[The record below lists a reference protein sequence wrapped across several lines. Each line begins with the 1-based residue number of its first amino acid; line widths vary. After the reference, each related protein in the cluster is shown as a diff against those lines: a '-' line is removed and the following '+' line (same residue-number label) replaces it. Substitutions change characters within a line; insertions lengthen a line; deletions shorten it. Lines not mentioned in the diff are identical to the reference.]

1 MNRKF
6 FRIALMIVMLISSA
20 SAWAD
25 NAPALGSTEGL
36 RKVNLTATKGDG
48 FNMWEGCNNIFDH
61 DTTTKWF
68 REGWSIISSGV
79 FAIYVEFQSTSP
91 FVPKGYSLTTANDND
106 NYKGRNPSTWKL
118 LAKNPG
124 DATWTTIV
132 EVTDDRTMQDVNY
145 TQYDFA
151 VPSTVTEAYQ
161 CYRFEIYEMQ
171 SGKNQMQLSE
181 LSLWKAIDPN
191 EAIYDINL
199 PSVQHG
205 TVTATVDGKSVT
217 KAYEGDNVTLTFTFE
232 DGYTMDAETFSA
244 KDGSNNDVVGRYD
257 GRWKAHSCT
266 YKFTMPASAV
276 TVNGVISAMQYW
288 INSPDYGE
296 QFCIEPS
303 TTTATYGQQVTLT
316 VKRGAGV
323 VMEDLKVSYRDKSL
337 GEGKYQARRRVSDIN
352 QDEDDLVY
360 IDLTK
365 VDDTH
370 YTFSMPAADVMIN
383 VKVHY
388 EGKYALNRA
397 EGLPEEAIRFMVG
410 NIDATSANEG
420 DLVRVEFGSSCVENV
435 SVKGQSGE
443 VTMENDCFTMPAE
456 DVTVSADLK
465 YQLYFREQWYYSI
478 TATVD
483 GKPATT
489 DGCGYITPGKTVTLA
504 AKSTDS
510 DLVLSFLD
518 VNTHRNGF
526 VRLEHTDI
534 VETSEEGYPH
544 VYTCTFV
551 MPYSSV
557 DVEADFGNPITVSF
571 DPNGGSGKMDDIING
586 IGGHFNLPQCG
597 FTAPEGYDFAG
608 WKVEWS
614 EELMPAGEEVSVG
627 WENMTITAQWK
638 ENVLELADAADNA
651 SAIQKAAA
659 SGKTYNRVVLTG
671 RTLYCDGEWNTLC
684 LPFDVSGNELDDKDN
699 PLHRSTIM
707 ELDVKGMESD
717 GITPKTRLDNDGT
730 LYLAFNTVYDYFHP
744 CAGLKAGVPYII
756 KWAKA
761 DDYDKADPQKRDLA
775 DPVFRLVTINDKMND
790 AETFDQTVIFKGTY
804 AKRTFNAENKDI
816 LFLGAKNKLYYP
828 QPGMDDAK
836 KSVTYPS
843 IGAFRA
849 YFQLNEEL
857 RVKSEES
864 PVKEFR
870 LNFGEDEETPLFT
883 LEGDDRGA
891 SPRGGLEGVIYD
903 LSGRKI
909 NCQQS
914 PNLSSFGGAGG
925 GPQLPKGIYIQG
937 GKKVLY

>member
-1 MNRKF
+1 MNRLIS
-6 FRIALMIVMLISSA
+6 RAALMIVMLISSA

-36 RKVNLTATKGDG
+36 RKVNLTATGGDG
-48 FNMWEGCNNIFDH
+48 FNMWEGCQNIFDH

-68 REGWSIISSGV
+68 REGWSMISRDV
-79 FAIYVEFQSTSP
+79 FADYVEFQSASP

-106 NYKGRNPSTWKL
+106 NCKGRNPSTWKL

-161 CYRFEIYEMQ
+161 CYRFEIYAMQ

-191 EAIYDINL
+191 EPIYDINL

-205 TVTATVDGKSVT
+205 TVTATVDGKAVT
-217 KAYEGDNVTLTFTFE
+217 KAYEGDKVTLTFTF
-232 DGYTMDAETFSA
+232 DKGYTMDEETFSA

-257 GRWKAHSCT
+257 SKRNANSCT

-288 INSPDYGE
+288 INSPYYGE
-296 QFCIEPS
+296 LFYIESS
-303 TTTATYGQQVTLT
+303 TKTASYGQQVTLT
-316 VKRGAGV
+316 VKKGAGV
-323 VMEDLKVSYRDKSL
+323 VMEDLKASYIDKSS
-337 GEGKYQARRRVSDIN
+337 GGGVVMVRRRASDTN
-352 QDEDDLVY
+352 LDEDYLVY

-383 VKVHY
+383 VKLHY
-388 EGKYALNRA
+388 EGKYALNRG
-397 EGLPEEAIRFMVG
+397 EGLAEESVSFMVG

-420 DLVRVEFGSSCVENV
+420 DQVMVVFGSSCVENV

-443 VTMENDCFTMPAE
+443 VTMEQDCFTMPAE

-465 YQLYFREQWYYSI
+465 YQLYYRERWYYSI

-483 GKPATT
+483 GEPATT
-489 DGCGYITPGKTVTLA
+489 DGSGYITPGKTVTLV

-510 DLVLSFLD
+510 NLILSFLD
-518 VNTHRNGF
+518 VNIHRNGIER
-526 VRLEHTDI
+526 VEHTDI

-551 MPYSSV
+551 MPYSYVEV
-557 DVEADFGNPITVSF
+557 DANFGNPITISF
-571 DPNGGSGKMDDIING
+571 DPNGGSGKMDDIT
-586 IGGHFNLPQCG
+586 IGNDGHYNLPQCG

-608 WKVEWS
+608 WKVEWTNK
-614 EELMPAGEEVSVG
+614 LMPAGKEVSVG
-627 WENMTITAQWK
+627 LENMTITAQWK

-671 RTLYCDGEWNTLC
+671 RTFYCDGDWNTLC
-684 LPFDVSGNELDDKDN
+684 LPFDVDGNELDDKEN
-699 PLHRSTIM
+699 PLHSSIIM
-707 ELDVKGMESD
+707 ELDVTGMESD

-730 LYLAFNTVYDYFHP
+730 LHLTFNTVYDYFHP
-744 CAGLKAGVPYII
+744 SAGLKAGVPYII
-756 KWAKA
+756 KWDAGKS
-761 DDYDKADPQKRDLA
+761 DIV

-790 AETFDQTVIFKGTY
+790 AETSDQKVVFKGTY
-804 AKRTFNAENKDI
+804 VKRTCTEEDKNI

-828 QPGMDDAK
+828 QPGQDDAK
-836 KSVTYPS
+836 KTEIYPS
-843 IGAFRA
+843 IGTFRA
-849 YFQLNEEL
+849 YFQLTDTQW
-857 RVKSEES
+857 K
-864 PVKEFR
+864 VKEFR
-870 LNFGEDEETPLFT
+870 LNFNGDEEATPL
-883 LEGDDRGA
+883 LSPEGDDNAA
-891 SPRGGLEGVIYD
+891 SPRGGMEGVIYD
-903 LSGRKI
+903 LSGRKV
-909 NCQQS
+909 NR
-914 PNLSSFGGAGG
+914 
-925 GPQLPKGIYIQG
+925 QLPKGIYIVN
-937 GKKVLY
+937 GKKILIK

>member
-1 MNRKF
+1 MKSLCLR
-6 FRIALMIVMLISSA
+6 ALLGILMPMA
-20 SAWAD
+20 STTALAD
-25 NAPALGSTEGL
+25 NATPLISTEGL
-36 RKVNLTATKGDG
+36 RKINLTATEGDG

-68 REGWSIISSGV
+68 REGWSMISSGV

-161 CYRFEIYEMQ
+161 CYRFEIYAMQ

-191 EAIYDINL
+191 EPIYDINL

-205 TVTATVDGKSVT
+205 TVTANVDGKSVT
-217 KAYEGDNVTLTFTFE
+217 KAYEDDKVTLTFTF
-232 DGYTMDAETFSA
+232 DNGYTIDAETFSA
-244 KDGSNNDVVGRYD
+244 KDGSNKDVVGRYD
-257 GRWKAHSCT
+257 GRWNAHSCT

-323 VMEDLKVSYRDKSL
+323 VMEDLKVSYRDKSS
-337 GEGKYQARRRVSDIN
+337 GEGKYQARRRASDTN

-388 EGKYALNRA
+388 EGKYALNCA
-397 EGLPEEAIRFMVG
+397 EGLPEETVRFMVG

-510 DLVLSFLD
+510 NLVLSFLD
-518 VNTHRNGF
+518 VNTHRNGC

-557 DVEADFGNPITVSF
+557 DVDADFGNPITVSF

-614 EELMPAGEEVSVG
+614 EELIPAGVEVGVG

-671 RTLYCDGEWNTLC
+671 RTLYKDGDWNTIC
-684 LPFDVSGNELDDKDN
+684 LPFDVSIANS
-699 PLHRSTIM
+699 PLADAKVMKLNGT
-707 ELDVKGMESD
+707 ESYLTD
-717 GITPKTRLDNDGT
+717 GKLTLTFEEENSMMTAGTP
-730 LYLAFNTVYDYFHP
+730 YL
-744 CAGLKAGVPYII
+744 I
-756 KWAKA
+756 KWDKA
-761 DDYDKADPQKRDLA
+761 DDYDTADSETRDLKA
-775 DPVFRLVTINDKMND
+775 PEFCGMTISDKMND
-790 AETFDQTVIFKGTY
+790 VVTNDDLVTFKGSY
-804 AKRTFNAENKDI
+804 SYLLNEKEDKSI
-816 LFLGAKNKLYYP
+816 LFMGDNNRLYYP
-828 QPGMDDAK
+828 QPGLDDAK
-836 KSVTYPS
+836 KIKNPG
-843 IGAFRA
+843 IGAFRC
-849 YFQLNEEL
+849 YFKINDNDS
-857 RVKSEES
+857 K
-864 PVKEFR
+864 VKEFN
-870 LNFGEDEETPLFT
+870 LSFGEDEETSLTAAFFQR
-883 LEGDDRGA
+883 EGEQA
-891 SPRGGLEGVIYD
+891 VYD
-903 LSGRKI
+903 LSGRKV
-909 NCQQS
+909 NS
-914 PNLSSFGGAGG
+914 R
-925 GPQLPKGIYIQG
+925 LPKGIYIIN
-937 GKKVLY
+937 GKKVTK

>member
-1 MNRKF
+1 
-6 FRIALMIVMLISSA
+6 MLISSA

-36 RKVNLTATKGDG
+36 RKVNLTATGGDG
-48 FNMWEGCNNIFDH
+48 FNMWEGCQNIFDH

-68 REGWSIISSGV
+68 REGWSMISRGV
-79 FAIYVEFQSTSP
+79 FADYVEFQSASP

-106 NYKGRNPSTWKL
+106 NCKGRNPSTWKL

-161 CYRFEIYEMQ
+161 CYRFEIYAMQ
-171 SGKNQMQLSE
+171 SGGNQMQLSE

-191 EAIYDINL
+191 EPIYDINL

-205 TVTATVDGKSVT
+205 TVTATVDGKAVT
-217 KAYEGDNVTLTFTFE
+217 KAYEGDKVTLTFTF
-232 DGYTMDAETFSA
+232 DKGYTMDEETFSA

-257 GRWKAHSCT
+257 SKRNANSCT

-288 INSPDYGE
+288 INSPYYGE
-296 QFCIEPS
+296 LFYIESS
-303 TTTATYGQQVTLT
+303 TKTASYGQQVTLT
-316 VKRGAGV
+316 VKKGAGV
-323 VMEDLKVSYRDKSL
+323 VMEDLKASYIDKSS
-337 GEGKYQARRRVSDIN
+337 GGGVVMARRRASDTN
-352 QDEDDLVY
+352 QDEDYLVY

-383 VKVHY
+383 VKLHY
-388 EGKYALNRA
+388 EGKYALNRS
-397 EGLPEEAIRFMVG
+397 EGLPEETIRFMVG

-420 DLVRVEFGSSCVENV
+420 DQVMVEFGSSCVENV

-443 VTMENDCFTMPAE
+443 VTMEQDCFTMPAE

-465 YQLYFREQWYYSI
+465 YQLYYRERWYYSI

-483 GKPATT
+483 GEPATT
-489 DGCGYITPGKTVTLA
+489 DGSGYITPGKTVTLV

-510 DLVLSFLD
+510 NLILSFLD
-518 VNTHRNGF
+518 VNIHRDGIER
-526 VRLEHTDI
+526 VEHTDI

-551 MPYSSV
+551 MPYSYVEV
-557 DVEADFGNPITVSF
+557 DANFGNPITISF
-571 DPNGGSGKMDDIING
+571 DPNGGSGKMDDIT
-586 IGGHFNLPQCG
+586 IGNDGHYNLPQCG

-608 WKVEWS
+608 WKVEWTNK
-614 EELMPAGEEVSVG
+614 LMPAGKEVSVG
-627 WENMTITAQWK
+627 LENMTITAQWK

-671 RTLYCDGEWNTLC
+671 RTLYCDGDWNTLC
-684 LPFDVSGNELDDKDN
+684 LPFDVTLKGSPLEGATVMKLNTDKSGLENGVLTLNFEDEKETLQA
-699 PLHRSTIM
+699 
-707 ELDVKGMESD
+707 
-717 GITPKTRLDNDGT
+717 GT
-730 LYLAFNTVYDYFHP
+730 
-744 CAGLKAGVPYII
+744 PYII
-756 KWAKA
+756 KWDAGKS
-761 DDYDKADPQKRDLA
+761 DIVE
-775 DPVFRLVTINDKMND
+775 PVFQLVAINDKMND
-790 AETFDQTVIFKGTY
+790 AETSDQKVVFKGTY
-804 AKRTFNAENKDI
+804 VKRTCTEEDKNI

-828 QPGMDDAK
+828 QPGQDDAK
-836 KSVTYPS
+836 KTVTYPS

-849 YFQLNEEL
+849 YFQLTA
-857 RVKSEES
+857 S
-864 PVKEFR
+864 PTPSKGGVKEFR
-870 LNFGEDEETPLFT
+870 LNFGEDEATPL
-883 LEGDDRGA
+883 LSPEGEDRGT
-891 SPRGGLEGVIYD
+891 SPRGGLEGVIYN
-903 LSGRKI
+903 LSGQR
-909 NCQQS
+909 
-914 PNLSSFGGAGG
+914 LSKM
-925 GPQLPKGIYIQG
+925 QKGINIVN
-937 GKKVLY
+937 GKKILK